1 MESRF
6 SRPTKFELPNYIIPF
21 TNPLGTNASMVQP
34 SVGMFVLGFTLTSFI
49 SMGWYHEFCIRMAFL
64 LVYNRY
70 CEQIVES

>member
-34 SVGMFVLGFTLTSFI
+34 SVGMFVLGFHSNF
-49 SMGWYHEFCIRMAFL
+49 
-64 LVYNRY
+64 VYQY
-70 CEQIVES
+70 GMVP